1 MIEKLL
7 IILFPLIFFS
17 LFLIRPSVVIMGM
30 VIAAI
35 FIFHRMV
42 LKEEV
47 YLLSVHGKAY
57 QDYKQKTG
65 RYFPK
70 IKQ

>member
-1 MIEKLL
+1 M
-7 IILFPLIFFS
+7 
-17 LFLIRPSVVIMGM
+17 IRPSVVIMGM

-42 LKEEV
+42 LQEEV